1 MESKNQL
8 VMLMEKYQV
17 ENILRVN
24 EYTEKF
30 GLPLS
35 MEDARVL
42 AKSKNETLKEEQRVE
57 LGESIL
63 PKIILCFCDSN
74 YIDQNNYNKMIEK
87 FDSYGNENYFDTV
100 AKAIPGFFKY
110 YDAKFSPQSTI
121 ITMDYPT

>member
-30 GLPLS
+30 GLTLS
-35 MEDARVL
+35 M
-42 AKSKNETLKEEQRVE
+42 VE

-121 ITMDYPT
+121 ITMQRTLRTTELCSWRNLICCLHN